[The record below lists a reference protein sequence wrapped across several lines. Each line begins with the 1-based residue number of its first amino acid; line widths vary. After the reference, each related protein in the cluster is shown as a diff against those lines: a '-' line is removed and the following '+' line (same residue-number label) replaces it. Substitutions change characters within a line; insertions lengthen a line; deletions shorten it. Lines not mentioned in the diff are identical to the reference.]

1 MTPRDWELLSEWL
14 DGTLGGEERVA
25 FERRLAT
32 ETELAS
38 AARRLRALSSAASK
52 LGPSVEDA
60 AAAARLNSSSRAWGI
75 TGLVV
80 LLGVVVAGAM
90 LLHQPA
96 PAVREAVTLAP
107 AAPSMEPLQP
117 LPHVTASPD
126 AGAAMIHSLDAAVLA
141 PLAAIVVATAA
152 GPSAAE
158 APPPVASSPRDASTG
173 TKPVSLAIGGKLRIG
188 APLASVR
195 AVPTGVVELIDRG
208 EWTSVEGRKP
218 GQVTIQTSST
228 DGGTGETTE
237 VRVEAIVS
245 PEAPV
250 VVQVGRSTTLLTPR
264 RVRWSTGD
272 PTVALVTEGAS
283 VLELRGGRVG
293 STTVEAWFEDGT
305 ARKWPVQVEPRSAG
319 NVRLGLGA
327 QKVLTL
333 PSVGAVTVT
342 PGGVVTARAIGNKQ
356 VLLGGQGEGVATVEV
371 SQVDLPP
378 LVYRVTVVRPEAPG
392 VDETKRLPA
401 QSVGVLVP
409 VVVAVTDL
417 PENTVVTLKMLS
429 QRSIPAQLVTPS
441 QVKPD
446 SASSI
451 VNQRL
456 VVPLKAGESVLW
468 SHFGM
473 TNPPTQ

>member
-1 MTPRDWELLSEWL
+1 MTPRDWDLLSEWL
-14 DGTLGGEERVA
+14 DGTLGAEERVA
-25 FERRLAT
+25 FEHRLAT
-32 ETELAS
+32 EAELAA
-38 AARRLRALSSAASK
+38 AARQLRALSSAASK
-52 LGPSVEDA
+52 LGPSPEDTVA
-60 AAAARLNSSSRAWGI
+60 AAQVRTSSRAWVI
-75 TGLVV
+75 PGLVV
-80 LLGVVVAGAM
+80 LLGVVVGGAM
-90 LLHQPA
+90 LLTPSEPAVPETVTRAPA
-96 PAVREAVTLAP
+96 P
-107 AAPSMEPLQP
+107 PSMEPSQP
-117 LPHVTASPD
+117 LPHVTGSLD
-126 AGAAMIHSLDAAVLA
+126 AGDAMTRSLDAAVLA
-141 PLAAIVVATAA
+141 PLAALVVATAA

-158 APPPVASSPRDASTG
+158 APPPVASSPPDASTG
-173 TKPVSLAIGGKLRIG
+173 LNERLLIVGGKFRID

-195 AVPTGVVELIDRG
+195 AAPMGLVELIDRG
-208 EWTSVEGRKP
+208 GWTSVEGRKA
-218 GQVTIQTSST
+218 GQVTIRTTSA
-228 DGGTGETTE
+228 DGGSDEALQ
-237 VRVEAIVS
+237 VRIEAIVW
-245 PEAPV
+245 PEGPLV
-250 VVQVGRSTTLLTPR
+250 MQVGVARSLPTPG
-264 RVRWSTGD
+264 RVRWSVGD
-272 PTVALVTEGAS
+272 PTVVLVTERTS
-283 VLELRGGRVG
+283 VLELRAARLG

-327 QKVLTL
+327 QKVLTT

-356 VLLGGQGEGVATVEV
+356 VLLVGQGEGVATVEV
-371 SQVDLPP
+371 AQVDLPP
-378 LVYRVTVVRPEAPG
+378 LLYRVTVVRPEAPG

-456 VVPLKAGESVLW
+456 VVPLKSGESVLW